1 MVHFAL
7 NISLLIKKNTFFW
20 RGSIAL
26 KFPGGH
32 LTSRRHCQ
40 DLKEMQ
46 FPSWVSQPFLFDVT
60 SSEAMAQNE
69 NVINE
74 LFDLKNDELVKVLF
88 NTKNK
93 LIWLDNNVN
102 KKYIPLYPQS
112 LKRRYSHFQQ
122 HIWSSALSAKHLTF
136 CQINAIIWM
145 SARGETCVQV

>member
-1 MVHFAL
+1 
-7 NISLLIKKNTFFW
+7 
-20 RGSIAL
+20 
-26 KFPGGH
+26 
-32 LTSRRHCQ
+32 
-40 DLKEMQ
+40 MQ

-102 KKYIPLYPQS
+102 KKCPT
-112 LKRRYSHFQQ
+112 
-122 HIWSSALSAKHLTF
+122 LSAIAEKALLPFPTTYLIECDFSKVSDILSEKRHNLDVYKRGDLRASLTSF
-136 CQINAIIWM
+136 VPRFASLLVNHQAQG
-145 SARGETCVQV
+145 SH